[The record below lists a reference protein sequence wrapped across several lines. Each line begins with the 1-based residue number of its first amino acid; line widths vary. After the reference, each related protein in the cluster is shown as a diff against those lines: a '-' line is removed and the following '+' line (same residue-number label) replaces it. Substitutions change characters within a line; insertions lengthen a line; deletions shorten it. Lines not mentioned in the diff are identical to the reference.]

1 MQQEHIIKEFGFK
14 WMAVLLKHL
23 FFKEFWK
30 KKKNYDSKLNGFQ
43 QEYEI

>member
-1 MQQEHIIKEFGFK
+1 MNGSSFK
-14 WMAVLLKHL
+14 ASILQRIL
-23 FFKEFWK
+23 K